1 VSGASVNSFF
11 VLQLIYFFSGSAL
24 KRTSAAKPQSWILAQ
39 PIDAFAPGLQDGIF
53 SNQNY
58 NLGKFSRVLQWK
70 MLVYVMAQVV
80 YFTAIWYI
88 LWKIS
93 ALYGHL
99 VYFSHFGML
108 YQEKSGNP
116 DR

>member
-1 VSGASVNSFF
+1 
-11 VLQLIYFFSGSAL
+11 
-24 KRTSAAKPQSWILAQ
+24 
-39 PIDAFAPGLQDGIF
+39 
-53 SNQNY
+53 
-58 NLGKFSRVLQWK
+58 
-70 MLVYVMAQVV
+70 MAQVV

-116 DR
+116 DLLETFNRMTRRFRENRPK